1 MGPSTSGCEKPL
13 FKGCRTDIS
22 LSRVAS
28 FGDWLAPFERKWSI
42 RAYGE
47 IATVS
52 FTDEDF
58 RRGVTA
64 LQAGN
69 LKEAE
74 RRLQAVIRTQPKH
87 VPALNLLGIVL
98 ARLGRDAHAL
108 GIYDQALALSPNSAE

>member
-1 MGPSTSGCEKPL
+1 M
-13 FKGCRTDIS
+13 
-22 LSRVAS
+22 
-28 FGDWLAPFERKWSI
+28 
-42 RAYGE
+42 
-47 IATVS
+47 S

-98 ARLGRDAHAL
+98 AQLGRNAQAL
-108 GIYDQALALSPNSAE
+108 GVYDQAVALSPNSAESWHGRGMILLAMGRP